1 MNQDATGPLYDPV
14 WSSMNTILSAG
25 VSTCITPCGSA
36 EFEPLPM
43 GIARLCERIFTS
55 VDAHFCAMV
64 GYSATELLGRSTAL
78 LYADDQDFQAA
89 GRALAM
95 EQQEAASCRTKFR
108 CKDGSSIEVM
118 ITAMYAGPGG
128 TERTFVVTDITRSR
142 RAEQELLWQN
152 RELTA
157 FHRISEVMLSDRN
170 TQTIF
175 DTIARETSGMTDFPM
190 VAIELCDFGRAVM
203 VYRGAHGI
211 PLHEMPTPFEV
222 PMDVSLSGQVAHTGE
237 LLVEHNISDR
247 REYAAPILRLL
258 GVQTFLCV
266 PIKSDGN
273 VVGTLSLSHRER
285 IPVEPRVVK
294 AVSSLAN
301 YLATLFD
308 RLDAREAVSR
318 SEAELST
325 VYDRVPNVLCL
336 FDEKLNIVRANLAA
350 TEFAGL
356 PGAITQPLHV
366 GEFLN
371 CQALTLHGENCGSNP
386 QCLGCD
392 LRRVL
397 LETLTT
403 GKSQRQIKMTQ
414 TVIRQ
419 GTPEG
424 VVLLVS
430 TERIQL
436 GYTVRVLMCL
446 EDITKNVRADEQIR
460 SQAALLDITRD
471 AIFVRDFSDR
481 IIYWNEGAHRI
492 YGWTP
497 VEAVG
502 HTTNELMPEN
512 ASLDSA
518 RALNAVQL
526 HDEWAGEIRQKSREG
541 RELIFQS
548 RWTLM
553 READGKPK
561 AILIVNSD
569 ITEKKQ
575 LESQLLRGQR
585 LESIGTLASG
595 LAHDLNNVLAPIMMA
610 VQFIKDNSEDD
621 GMRACF
627 QTLETCSRR
636 GADIIR
642 QVLMFARGVE
652 GDRILLNPKHLIQEM
667 QRIATETFPRAIEI
681 NTRIS
686 KQPCI
691 LLGDAT
697 QIQQVLM
704 NLCVNAR
711 DAMPQGGV
719 LTIALDRK
727 ELDAAGAKIHLKA
740 KSGSYVV
747 ISVKDS
753 GTGIPP
759 ELVDK
764 VFDPFFTT
772 KPLGQGTGLGLP
784 TVLGIAENHGG
795 FVHLE
800 TKPGAGTTFYVYIPA
815 APGDAMGAENAGAT
829 PELAKGHGELI
840 LVVDDEPSVR
850 KLASAILSR
859 NGYRTMTAAEGREGL
874 KLYEQHR
881 QNIRLVVSDLMMPTL
896 DGPGM
901 LRGLREITP
910 NLKSIVITGLGEEN
924 RIAEARAAGADLVLN
939 KPFTADQLLSGV
951 KQLIG

>member
-1 MNQDATGPLYDPV
+1 MPNSPNL
-14 WSSMNTILSAG
+14 
-25 VSTCITPCGSA
+25 
-36 EFEPLPM
+36 
-43 GIARLCERIFTS
+43 
-55 VDAHFCAMV
+55 V
-64 GYSATELLGRSTAL
+64 GYTAEELTGQSVAL
-78 LYADDQDFQAA
+78 IYADENDFHAAGQALYADLRQY
-89 GRALAM
+89 G
-95 EQQEAASCRTKFR
+95 AASCHTKLR
-108 CKDGSSIEVM
+108 CKDGSIVEVTLTATHSI
-118 ITAMYAGPGG
+118 AGEAE
-128 TERTFVVTDITRSR
+128 TTFAVVDVGNSR
-142 RAEQELLWQN
+142 RAERELLWQN

-157 FHRISEVMLSDRN
+157 FHRISEVMLSGRSA
-170 TQTIF
+170 QPIF
-175 DTIARETSGMTDFPM
+175 DTIARETSTMTDFPM
-190 VAIELCDFGRAVM
+190 VAIELCDFDRAVM
-203 VYRGAHGI
+203 VYRGAYGI
-211 PLHEMPTPFEV
+211 PLNEMPSPFEV

-237 LLVEHNISDR
+237 LLEEHNVSDR

-285 IPVEPRVVK
+285 ISVEPRVVK

-308 RLDAREAVSR
+308 RLEAREAVNR
-318 SEAELST
+318 SEAELSS
-325 VYDRVPNVLCL
+325 VYDRVPSVLCL
-336 FDEKLNIVRANLAA
+336 FNEQLQIVRANLAA
-350 TEFAGL
+350 IEFAGHSAPNTQLL
-356 PGAITQPLHV
+356 PI
-366 GEFLN
+366 GEFFN
-371 CQALTLHGENCGSNP
+371 CTSVAVSRGVCGTERD
-386 QCLGCD
+386 CLGCQ
-392 LRRVL
+392 LRQVL

-403 GKSQRQIKMTQ
+403 GKSQRQVKMTKTIVRHGQ
-414 TVIRQ
+414 
-419 GTPEG
+419 PEEI
-424 VVLLVS
+424 VLLIS

-436 GYTVRVLMCL
+436 GNTVRVLMCL

-460 SQAALLDITRD
+460 SQAALLDITGD

-481 IIYWNEGAHRI
+481 IIYWNEGAHRL

-497 VEAVG
+497 AEAIG
-502 HTTNELMPEN
+502 RTTHELIADN

-518 RALNAVQL
+518 RSLDAVQTR
-526 HDEWAGEIRQKSREG
+526 DEWAGEVRQKSRDG
-541 RELIFQS
+541 RDLTLQS

-561 AILIVNSD
+561 AILVVNSD
-569 ITEKKQ
+569 ITEKKR
-575 LESQLLRGQR
+575 LESQLLRSQR

-610 VQFIKDNSEDD
+610 VQFVKENAEDD
-621 GMRACF
+621 GMKACF

-652 GDRILLNPKHLIQEM
+652 GERILLNPKHLIQEM
-667 QRIATETFPRAIEI
+667 QRIATETFPRSIEI

-719 LTIALDRK
+719 LTITLDRK
-727 ELDAAGAKIHLKA
+727 ELDLAGANLHPKA
-740 KSGSYVV
+740 KPGGYVV
-747 ISVKDS
+747 VSVTDT

-764 VFDPFFTT
+764 IFDPFFTT

-800 TKPGAGTTFYVYIPA
+800 TSLRTGTTFYVYIPA
-815 APGDAMGAENAGAT
+815 APGDALGSEKTGNREDLAT
-829 PELAKGHGELI
+829 GRGELI
-840 LVVDDEPSVR
+840 LIVDDEPSVR

-859 NGYRTMTAAEGREGL
+859 NGYHTLTAAEGREGI
-874 KLYEQHR
+874 KMFEQHR
-881 QNIRLVVSDLMMPTL
+881 QSIRLVVSDLMMPL
-896 DGPGM
+896 MDGPGM
-901 LRGLREITP
+901 LRALRALAP
-910 NLKSIVITGLGEEN
+910 DLKYIVITGLGEEN
-924 RIAEARAAGADLVLN
+924 RIAEARAAGADLILN
-939 KPFTADQLLSGV
+939 KPFTADQLLAGV
-951 KQLIG
+951 KQLIN